1 MRASGLRRD
10 MEGTLPDAELD
21 ETVALVTGASRG
33 VGRGIAHELGAAGAT
48 VYVTGRSTA
57 ADRTEGLE
65 GTVEGTA
72 DLVTG
77 AGGAGIGVVCDHTD
91 DASVAALFDRIESQ
105 HEGLD
110 LLVNCAW
117 GGYERYDGT
126 FDDPFWTQPVE
137 RWDRMF
143 DAGVRAAFV
152 AGRHAV
158 GPMLDR
164 GSGLLVNVSSG
175 DDGKFRGSVPYD
187 VAKTAVD
194 RMTAGMAHELREH
207 GVAAVGLYPG
217 LTRTERVEAAFERAA
232 DVPANA
238 ESPRYAGRA
247 VVALA
252 GDPDVL
258 ARSGGIY
265 RTGEL
270 AREYGFTDVDGSR
283 PAPFTFEGP
292 RL

>member
-1 MRASGLRRD
+1 
-10 MEGTLPDAELD
+10 MEGTPPDADLD
-21 ETVALVTGASRG
+21 GVVALVTGASRG
-33 VGRGIAHELGAAGAT
+33 VGRGVAHELGAAGAT

-57 ADRTEGLE
+57 GDRTDGLE

-72 DLVTG
+72 DLVTS
-77 AGGAGIGVVCDHTD
+77 AGGTGIGIVCDHTD
-91 DASVAALFDRIESQ
+91 DSAVAALFDRIRDE
-105 HEGLD
+105 HGGLD

-117 GGYERYDGT
+117 GGYESYDDT
-126 FDDPFWTQPVE
+126 FDDPFWTQPVS

-152 AGRHAV
+152 ASQHAV

-207 GVAAVGLYPG
+207 GVAAVVLYPG
-217 LTRTERVEAAFERAA
+217 FTRTERVEAAFER
-232 DVPANA
+232 DGVLEGT

-247 VVALA
+247 VAALA
-252 GDPDVL
+252 ADPDVM
-258 ARSGGIY
+258 ARSGGVFK
-265 RTGEL
+265 TGEL
-270 AREYGFTDVDGSR
+270 AREYGFSDVDGR
-283 PAPFTFEGP
+283 QPEPFEFDAP

>member
-1 MRASGLRRD
+1 MDR
-10 MEGTLPDAELD
+10 EGTRPDPDLG

-57 ADRTEGLE
+57 GDRTEDLA

-72 DLVTG
+72 DLVTS
-77 AGGAGIGVVCDHTD
+77 AGGTGIGVVCDHTD
-91 DASVAALFDRIESQ
+91 DSTVSALFDRIEAE
-105 HEGLD
+105 HGALD

-117 GGYERYDGT
+117 GGYEDYDEA
-126 FDDPFWTQPVE
+126 FDDPFWTQPTD

-152 AGRHAV
+152 ASQHAA

-164 GSGLLVNVSSG
+164 DSGLLVNVSSG

-187 VAKTAVD
+187 AAKTAID

-207 GVAAVGLYPG
+207 GVAAVVLYPG
-217 LTRTERVEAAFERAA
+217 FARTERVLAEFEGVEN
-232 DVPANA
+232 VPEGT

-252 GDPDVL
+252 ADPDVM
-258 ARSGGIY
+258 ARSGNIY
-265 RTGEL
+265 KSGEL
-270 AREYGFTDVDGSR
+270 AREYGFTDIDGTQ
-283 PAPFTFEGP
+283 PEPFTIDTP

>member
-1 MRASGLRRD
+1 
-10 MEGTLPDAELD
+10 MEGTPPEADLD
-21 ETVALVTGASRG
+21 GTVSLVTGASRG
-33 VGRGIAHELGAAGAT
+33 IGRGIAHELGAAGAT

-57 ADRTEGLE
+57 DDRTEGLA

-72 DLVTG
+72 DLVTES
-77 AGGAGIGVVCDHTD
+77 GGVGVGVVCDHTD
-91 DASVAALFDRIESQ
+91 DGAVAALFDRIEAE
-105 HEGLD
+105 HGGLD

-117 GGYERYDGT
+117 GGYEGHDDT
-126 FDDPFWTQPVE
+126 FEDPFWLQPVT

-152 AGRHAV
+152 ASQHAV

-175 DDGKFRGSVPYD
+175 DEGRFRGSVPYD

-194 RMTAGMAHELREH
+194 RMTGGMAHELRGH
-207 GVAAVGLYPG
+207 GVVVVGLYPG
-217 LTRTERVEAAFERAA
+217 FARTERVLEAFGGAEN
-232 DVPANA
+232 VPAGT

-247 VVALA
+247 VAALA
-252 GDPDVL
+252 GDPGVL
-258 ARSGGIY
+258 ERSGGIY
-265 RTGEL
+265 ETGVL
-270 AREYGFTDVDGSR
+270 AREYGFTDVDGTQ
-283 PAPFTFEGP
+283 PEPFPLDGP

>member
-1 MRASGLRRD
+1 
-10 MEGTLPDAELD
+10 MEGTPPDADLPR
-21 ETVALVTGASRG
+21 TVALVTGASRG

-57 ADRTEGLE
+57 GDRTDDLA

-72 DLVTG
+72 ELVTA
-77 AGGAGIGVVCDHTD
+77 AGGTGVGVVCDHTD
-91 DASVAALFDRIESQ
+91 DAAVAALFDRIED
-105 HEGLD
+105 EDGGLD

-117 GGYERYDGT
+117 GGYEGYDGT
-126 FDDPFWTQPVE
+126 FDDPFWTQPVT
-137 RWDRMF
+137 RWDAMF

-152 AGRHAV
+152 ASQHAV

-175 DDGKFRGSVPYD
+175 DEGKFRGSVPYD

-217 LTRTERVEAAFERAA
+217 FTRTERVRAAFDRPE
-232 DVPANA
+232 DVPDRT
-238 ESPRYAGRA
+238 ESPRYSGRA

-252 GDPDVL
+252 ADPD
-258 ARSGGIY
+258 ATTRSGGVFT
-265 RTGEL
+265 TGEL
-270 AREYGFTDVDGSR
+270 AREYGFTDVDGTR
-283 PAPFTFEGP
+283 PEPFSFEAP

>member
-1 MRASGLRRD
+1 
-10 MEGTLPDAELD
+10 MEGTPPEADLGGD
-21 ETVALVTGASRG
+21 VALVTGASRG

-57 ADRTEGLE
+57 DDRTDGLE
-65 GTVEGTA
+65 GTVGGTA
-72 DLVTG
+72 ELVTA
-77 AGGAGIGVVCDHTD
+77 AGGEGVSVVCDHTD
-91 DASVAALFDRIESQ
+91 DSAVAALFDRV
-105 HEGLD
+105 EGEHGALD

-117 GGYERYDGT
+117 GGYESYDGT
-126 FDDPFWTQPVE
+126 FDDPFWAQPTG

-152 AGRHAV
+152 ASRHAV
-158 GPMLDR
+158 GPMIAR

-207 GVAAVGLYPG
+207 GVAAVVLYPG
-217 LTRTERVEAAFERAA
+217 FTRTERVEAAFDRPE
-232 DVPANA
+232 DVPEGI
-238 ESPRYAGRA
+238 ESPRYSGRA
-247 VVALA
+247 VAALA
-252 GDPDVL
+252 GDADVM
-258 ARSGGIY
+258 ARSGGVFK
-265 RTGEL
+265 TGEL
-270 AREYGFTDVDGSR
+270 AHESGFTDVDGTR
-283 PAPFTFEGP
+283 PEPFEFDAP

>member
-1 MRASGLRRD
+1 MG
-10 MEGTLPDAELD
+10 
-21 ETVALVTGASRG
+21 RG
-33 VGRGIAHELGAAGAT
+33 VAHELGAAGAT

-57 ADRTEGLE
+57 GDRTEGLT
-65 GTVEGTA
+65 GTVDGTA
-72 DLVTG
+72 ESVTS
-77 AGGAGIGVVCDHTD
+77 AGGTGVGVVCDHTD
-91 DASVAALFDRIESQ
+91 AAAVAALFDRIEADRG
-105 HEGLD
+105 GLD

-117 GGYERYDGT
+117 GGYENYDEG
-126 FDDPFWTQPVE
+126 FDDPFPSQPVE

-152 AGRHAV
+152 AGQHAV
-158 GPMLDR
+158 GPMLER

-194 RMTAGMAHELREH
+194 RMTAGMAHELREG

-217 LTRTERVEAAFERAA
+217 FTRTERMLDTFERPE
-232 DVPANA
+232 DLSEGA

-252 GDPDVL
+252 GDSDVMG
-258 ARSGGIY
+258 RSGGVFK
-265 RTGEL
+265 TGEL
-270 AREYGFTDVDGSR
+270 AREYGFTDIDGSR
-283 PAPFTFEGP
+283 PGPFTFDAP

>member
-1 MRASGLRRD
+1 
-10 MEGTLPDAELD
+10 MEGTPPDADLD
-21 ETVALVTGASRG
+21 GTVALVTGASRG
-33 VGRGIAHELGAAGAT
+33 VGRGVAHELGAVGAT
-48 VYVTGRSTA
+48 VFVTGRSTA
-57 ADRTEGLE
+57 GDRTDGLA

-72 DLVTG
+72 ELVTE
-77 AGGAGIGVVCDHTD
+77 AGGIGVGVVCDHTD
-91 DASVAALFDRIESQ
+91 DSAVAALFDRIGNE
-105 HEGLD
+105 HGGLD

-117 GGYERYDGT
+117 GGYESYDDT
-126 FDDPFWTQPVE
+126 FDDPFWTQPVA

-152 AGRHAV
+152 ASQHAV
-158 GPMLDR
+158 GPMIAR

-207 GVAAVGLYPG
+207 GVSAVGLYPG
-217 LTRTERVEAAFERAA
+217 FTRTERVEAAFDRPE
-232 DVPANA
+232 DVPEGT

-247 VVALA
+247 VAALA
-252 GDPDVL
+252 ADAGVMT
-258 ARSGGIY
+258 RSGGVFK
-265 RTGEL
+265 TGTL
-270 AREYGFTDVDGSR
+270 AREYGFTDVDGSQ
-283 PAPFTFEGP
+283 PEAFEFDAP

>member
-1 MRASGLRRD
+1 
-10 MEGTLPDAELD
+10 MEGTPPEADLGGD
-21 ETVALVTGASRG
+21 VALVTGASRG

-57 ADRTEGLE
+57 DDRTDGLE
-65 GTVEGTA
+65 GTVGGTA
-72 DLVTG
+72 ELVTE
-77 AGGAGIGVVCDHTD
+77 AGGEGVSVVCDHTD
-91 DASVAALFDRIESQ
+91 DSAVAALFDRV
-105 HEGLD
+105 EGEHGALD

-117 GGYERYDGT
+117 GGYESYDGT
-126 FDDPFWTQPVE
+126 FDDPFWAQPTG

-152 AGRHAV
+152 ASRHAV
-158 GPMLDR
+158 GPMMAR

-175 DDGKFRGSVPYD
+175 DRGKFRGSVPYD

-207 GVAAVGLYPG
+207 GVAAVVLYPG
-217 LTRTERVEAAFERAA
+217 FTRTERVEAAFDRPE
-232 DVPANA
+232 DVPEGT
-238 ESPRYAGRA
+238 ESPRDSGRA

-252 GDPDVL
+252 ADPDVM
-258 ARSGGIY
+258 ARSGSVFK
-265 RTGEL
+265 TGEL
-270 AREYGFTDVDGSR
+270 AHESGFTDVDGTR
-283 PAPFTFEGP
+283 PEPFEFDAP